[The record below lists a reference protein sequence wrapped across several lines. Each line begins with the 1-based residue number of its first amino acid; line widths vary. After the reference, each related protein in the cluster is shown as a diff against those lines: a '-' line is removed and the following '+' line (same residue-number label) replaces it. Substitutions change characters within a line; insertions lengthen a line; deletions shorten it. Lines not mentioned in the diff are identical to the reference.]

1 MIAIR
6 SPSISLSLSGST
18 QIFLIMQL
26 RCIINL
32 NLFQPQTFTTMT
44 DKNKEK
50 LQWIINLLASI
61 LTALAAA
68 LGTSACVGMN

>member
-1 MIAIR
+1 
-6 SPSISLSLSGST
+6 
-18 QIFLIMQL
+18 
-26 RCIINL
+26 
-32 NLFQPQTFTTMT
+32 MT

-68 LGTSACVGMN
+68 LGTSACVSISY